1 MGDHVEL
8 AHLGLLLLLSLD
20 GGHTGG
26 LGKLLTQ
33 EDIDFLPSVI
43 RKLLPASAEAAPV
56 GWGTAG
62 LRGHACQQKWLL
74 QWVMASVSFPPSRP

>member
-33 EDIDFLPSVI
+33 EDVDFIPSVI
-43 RKLLPASAEAAPV
+43 RKLCLPLRRLPLWAGALLASVAMPASRN
-56 GWGTAG
+56 GCCSG
-62 LRGHACQQKWLL
+62 
-74 QWVMASVSFPPSRP
+74 